1 MLPAFLLLGV
11 LRWPKALG
19 IDALHQMGII
29 HRDIKP
35 ENILHTPGD
44 PGRIRI
50 ADFTNAWTSPGD
62 CPEER
67 ARLHDT
73 QPGAPLNPRAVY
85 SKKLIGTKEY
95 LAPEM
100 WRREWYG
107 VMVDWWALGCLVY
120 DLIVGDVSLPPNEE
134 HCCPG

>member
-1 MLPAFLLLGV
+1 
-11 LRWPKALG
+11 
-19 IDALHQMGII
+19 MGII

-35 ENILHTPGD
+35 ENILHTPGN

-73 QPGAPLNPRAVY
+73 QPGAPLNPRTVY

-134 HCCPG
+134 HRCPG